1 MFDFRKFLNFSL
13 GKNFDGVANTPF
25 VFLQRAFFASIVAFL
40 ITKIPTNQLDGFF
53 YDVRVQLKPTQSS
66 SQKIVLIVAD
76 RESVFKLGRLPSF
89 ADHAKLLEKLK
100 TTQAYKLVYFSDLK
114 SLGGSISDTNTFIQS
129 AKDTKNL
136 VVAVD
141 ETAIKGQH
149 GSLNLKPPLDFLPVA
164 SAPHTKDKN
173 TFAKDKV
180 SRRILIS
187 YQDQTFLHQELASHY
202 NPAVSDIKNIKGVFE
217 TLESLQI
224 LIDYNKKG
232 FFKTLP
238 FENVVAGDFDP
249 NELKDKIVL
258 IGDDFRQSFDFYV
271 ATPLDPSP
279 EALPMI
285 ELHANMIETLIRNSS
300 PTRTN
305 YWLDLLITILISIF
319 TVQIVLIAKPLKGII
334 LVVLSC
340 LVLCL
345 VAYLGFYPFG
355 IIIELSH
362 PLLAVFLC
370 YYFFIPYRLI
380 VENRRSWEYYQK
392 HKLLS
397 EVETLKTNFV
407 GMMSHD
413 LKTPLA
419 RIQGMTDLIKRD
431 HNALSTAQ
439 AEAVDTIKSSSEDL
453 VKFINTILNYT
464 KIESQGIELHVE
476 SRDINQLVRETIKK
490 FDFMAKSKGINFVLE
505 LEPLFSISLD
515 PELIRQVLANLIEN
529 AIKYSPEGSK
539 ILISTEESTN
549 GVMIQVADQ
558 GIGIPS
564 DEISNVFMKFFR
576 SKNAKSST
584 IKGSGLG
591 LYLAKYFVELHG
603 GEISVESSLGAGSTF
618 SIVLPIQK
626 QPFI

>member
-1 MFDFRKFLNFSL
+1 
-13 GKNFDGVANTPF
+13 
-25 VFLQRAFFASIVAFL
+25 
-40 ITKIPTNQLDGFF
+40 
-53 YDVRVQLKPTQSS
+53 
-66 SQKIVLIVAD
+66 
-76 RESVFKLGRLPSF
+76 
-89 ADHAKLLEKLK
+89 
-100 TTQAYKLVYFSDLK
+100 
-114 SLGGSISDTNTFIQS
+114 
-129 AKDTKNL
+129 
-136 VVAVD
+136 
-141 ETAIKGQH
+141 
-149 GSLNLKPPLDFLPVA
+149 
-164 SAPHTKDKN
+164 
-173 TFAKDKV
+173 
-180 SRRILIS
+180 
-187 YQDQTFLHQELASHY
+187 
-202 NPAVSDIKNIKGVFE
+202 
-217 TLESLQI
+217 
-224 LIDYNKKG
+224 
-232 FFKTLP
+232 
-238 FENVVAGDFDP
+238 
-249 NELKDKIVL
+249 
-258 IGDDFRQSFDFYV
+258 
-271 ATPLDPSP
+271 
-279 EALPMI
+279 
-285 ELHANMIETLIRNSS
+285 
-300 PTRTN
+300 
-305 YWLDLLITILISIF
+305 
-319 TVQIVLIAKPLKGII
+319 
-334 LVVLSC
+334 
-340 LVLCL
+340 
-345 VAYLGFYPFG
+345 
-355 IIIELSH
+355 
-362 PLLAVFLC
+362 
-370 YYFFIPYRLI
+370 
-380 VENRRSWEYYQK
+380 
-392 HKLLS
+392 
-397 EVETLKTNFV
+397 
-407 GMMSHD
+407 MMSHD